1 MAAAPR
7 SRRPRPPT
15 KQARYTRDGVLFTFA
30 IIGAAYELTL
40 GGARVSALTFL
51 GGLFASPFVLRIEES
66 RRRAMLEQDD
76 EEGP

>member
-1 MAAAPR
+1 MTADRPA
-7 SRRPRPPT
+7 RRPSPPPRR
-15 KQARYTRDGVLFTFA
+15 ARYTRDGVLFTFA

-66 RRRAMLEQDD
+66 RRRAMLERD
-76 EEGP
+76 EEDP